1 MFVVLSV
8 ALISLPK
15 NLNAENLMSLTKKV
29 EMINDIAEN
38 MQKDF
43 DEMTSNFHKLE
54 VSNLMLKLQIHEI
67 KDNFQEIINQ
77 RIKRLARTTSR
88 QYKDLRKKM
97 LILQND
103 QKSIIN
109 NQIKQLS
116 KSESNKNE
124 NCFEEIASKFEDV
137 NKKLMSVANTMN
149 LEKSSFQN
157 EMQAIILKTIFFFE
171 YFVNINSISKVT
183 SMALLK
189 DLNKYFDVL
198 LICF

>member
-67 KDNFQEIINQ
+67 KDNFQGKESVCTLSSCI
-77 RIKRLARTTSR
+77 T
-88 QYKDLRKKM
+88 KKT
-97 LILQND
+97 
-103 QKSIIN
+103 
-109 NQIKQLS
+109 
-116 KSESNKNE
+116 
-124 NCFEEIASKFEDV
+124 KF
-137 NKKLMSVANTMN
+137 
-149 LEKSSFQN
+149 SFF
-157 EMQAIILKTIFFFE
+157 TFCYIF
-171 YFVNINSISKVT
+171 
-183 SMALLK
+183 
-189 DLNKYFDVL
+189 
-198 LICF
+198 